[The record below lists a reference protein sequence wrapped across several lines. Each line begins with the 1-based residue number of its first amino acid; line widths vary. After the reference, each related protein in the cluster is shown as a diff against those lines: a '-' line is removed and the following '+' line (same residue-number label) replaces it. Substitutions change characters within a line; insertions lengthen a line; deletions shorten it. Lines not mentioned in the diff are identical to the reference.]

1 MHFLRDHTVA
11 YAGYQLLHPLEHRM
25 LIKIQTT
32 GPTATPVDAL
42 KAALVDLQGE
52 TMGLDRGFREGCAA
66 AREAQM

>member
-1 MHFLRDHTVA
+1 
-11 YAGYQLLHPLEHRM
+11 M

-52 TMGLDRGFREGCAA
+52 TMGLDRGFRGDCAA